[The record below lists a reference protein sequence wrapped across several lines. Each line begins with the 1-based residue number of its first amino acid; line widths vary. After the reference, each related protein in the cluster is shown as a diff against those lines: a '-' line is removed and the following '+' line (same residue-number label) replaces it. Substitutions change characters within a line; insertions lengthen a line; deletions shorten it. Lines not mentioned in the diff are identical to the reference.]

1 MGYIDAG
8 GGGGTVDL
16 PRIGEMVTAE
26 RVKEAMFDDG
36 GEWGSI
42 ITDDEG
48 DPPSSLC
55 FVYEPREHVH

>member
-16 PRIGEMVTAE
+16 PRIGETVTAE

-42 ITDDEG
+42 VTDDEG
-48 DPPSSLC
+48 DPVVSGG
-55 FVYEPREHVH
+55 